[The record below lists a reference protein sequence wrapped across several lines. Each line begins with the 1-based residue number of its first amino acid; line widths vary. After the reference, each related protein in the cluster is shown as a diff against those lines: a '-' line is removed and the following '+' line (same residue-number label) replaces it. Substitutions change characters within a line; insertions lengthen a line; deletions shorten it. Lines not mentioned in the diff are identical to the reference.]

1 MFRQYPRTAMNSLAR
16 FTLQKLQRT
25 TIVFASSFLFALMIF
40 SSGCAHTEAYVE
52 PAAGP
57 VIPAELEVEAPL
69 WLLSIDGKKFSN
81 SGWNNLKRVRILPGP
96 HVVEL
101 SFSTWETLQ
110 FTRMG
115 ETRLTRRRISGMPVK
130 LQLLARPKKVYV
142 AGYRNQISPTEISG
156 VWQPFISEFEP
167 FDPKQP

>member
-1 MFRQYPRTAMNSLAR
+1 M
-16 FTLQKLQRT
+16 
-25 TIVFASSFLFALMIF
+25 FALMIL

-130 LQLLARPKKVYV
+130 FQLHARPKKVYV
-142 AGYRNQISPTEISG
+142 AGYRNQISHTEISG
-156 VWQPFISEFEP
+156 VWQPFISKYLMGVVGLTF
-167 FDPKQP
+167 QS